1 MNDKLK
7 LVFPALFMLAGIS
20 FLAWT
25 IYDTF
30 FK

>member
-7 LVFPALFMLAGIS
+7 LVFPALFMLVGVS